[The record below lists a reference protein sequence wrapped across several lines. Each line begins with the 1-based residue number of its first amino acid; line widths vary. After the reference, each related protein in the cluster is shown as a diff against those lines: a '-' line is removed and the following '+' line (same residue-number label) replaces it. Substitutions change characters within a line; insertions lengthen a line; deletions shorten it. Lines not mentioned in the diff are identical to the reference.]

1 MEHPW
6 LSDKL
11 IAALRGATHIAALTG
26 AGMSAESGIATFR
39 DPETGLWSRFNPDEL
54 ASPEGFARDPA
65 AVWAWYGERRR
76 AMLAAEPNPGHL
88 ALARLEQLAP
98 RFTLITQNID
108 GLHRRAG
115 SRDPLEIHGTIDRA
129 LCTRDGHAFE
139 RWDEGAAVPGC
150 PECGAPLRPDV
161 VWFGESLPRELLSR
175 AQEAAFDCDVFLAI
189 GTSGMV
195 APAASLP
202 ISARGL
208 GAALI
213 EINPEPTPLTKHAR
227 FAIPAGAAAAL
238 PALVAAAWPETA

>member
-1 MEHPW
+1 MTQPW
-6 LSDKL
+6 LTDGL
-11 IAALRGATHIAALTG
+11 IAALRGAKHIAALTG

-39 DPETGLWSRFNPDEL
+39 DPATGLWSRFNPDEL

-65 AVWAWYGERRR
+65 AVWRWYGERRQ

-88 ALARLEQLAP
+88 ALARLERLAP

-115 SRDPLEIHGTIDRA
+115 SRAPLEIHGAISRA
-129 LCTRDGHAFE
+129 TCTRDGRACE
-139 RWDEGAAVPGC
+139 LWDEAAAVPAC

-161 VWFGESLPRELLSR
+161 VWFGEALPRELLAQ

-227 FAIPAGAAAAL
+227 FVIPAGAAVAL
-238 PALVAAAWPETA
+238 PALVAAAWPDAA